1 MPLRCARSSSRNLS
15 KGSCTMDKDETPKKR
30 WNGVR
35 SHLWFLIVEHY
46 GYKFHKRL
54 QKKLLFFSAPDSI
67 FSGSW
72 WSESQKTS
80 GDMKWLKF
88 ELILLLHV
96 KPFKVHLTIWW
107 FSAQVQP
114 EARTNSENLPK
125 EVHCRPESPVWK
137 WRALENDCVDIVLY
151 CLVIDIRLVQ
161 TSKVS
166 SLKET
171 LVLFLALSQRH
182 FIIPNIP
189 QKVP

>member
-15 KGSCTMDKDETPKKR
+15 KGSCTMDEDETPKKR
-30 WNGVR
+30 WNGVW

-46 GYKFHKRL
+46 GYKFHERL
-54 QKKLLFFSAPDSI
+54 QKKLLFFLPQTVFLVDH
-67 FSGSW
+67 
-72 WSESQKTS
+72 
-80 GDMKWLKF
+80 GDQRVKKHPVTWNDWNLNWF
-88 ELILLLHV
+88 LLLHV

-125 EVHCRPESPVWK
+125 EAHCRPELPVWK
-137 WRALENDCVDIVLY
+137 WRVLEIDCVDIVLY

-166 SLKET
+166 SLKQT

-189 QKVP
+189 QQVA